1 MKIEMERTYGAVHF
15 RISGWKINPCF
26 LELQADQEL
35 RSYGPAT
42 ELTGSTATVAMV
54 RRGELVC
61 ANLGDSRAIA
71 SVRYR
76 VQT

>member
-1 MKIEMERTYGAVHF
+1 M
-15 RISGWKINPCF
+15 SW
-26 LELQADQEL
+26 ELQADQEL

-71 SVRYR
+71 SVRYA
-76 VQT
+76 QTTTCVCNITSIVC

>member
-1 MKIEMERTYGAVHF
+1 M
-15 RISGWKINPCF
+15 F

>member
-1 MKIEMERTYGAVHF
+1 M
-15 RISGWKINPCF
+15 C

-71 SVRYR
+71 SVR
-76 VQT
+76 